1 MQQFTD
7 DLTFNLTGYTNDI
20 DELVNSMH
28 VYITNDYSY
37 LLNDVF
43 NNISHGINGRV
54 QGFEVT
60 IRKVGAHR
68 KPPFRPPLK
77 PKRDESG
84 EPPPTNWHDAM
95 QGLETAKFFCATF
108 RTDNKNRITKTAE
121 ELGLSQEEYAA
132 QLLKHYGQ
140 LPDFVHL
147 EDTLNRAIDILSGI
161 TYRKFE
167 ALRDD
172 K

>member
-60 IRKVGAHR
+60 IRKVGALR
-68 KPPFRPPLK
+68 KPPFRPNPN
-77 PKRDESG
+77 RVESDESM
-84 EPPPTNWHDAM
+84 PTDWHDAM
-95 QGLETAKFFCATF
+95 QGLDTAKKFCADF
-108 RTDNKNRITKTAE
+108 RDDNQNRIRKSADDLDMT
-121 ELGLSQEEYAA
+121 QDEYTA
-132 QLLKHYGQ
+132 QLLNHYEQ
-140 LPDFVHL
+140 IPDVAHL
-147 EDTLNRAIDILSGI
+147 REILDLAIDILSKI
-161 TYRKFE
+161 TYRKK
-167 ALRDD
+167 DG
-172 K
+172 